1 MLVTKWALENALATV
16 KKSVPAK
23 ATLEVLSCVNLYA
36 DGDMLRVRGTDME
49 TYTEAAIPCT
59 LSDGEDVCV
68 SYAVFRD
75 AVAGLDD
82 DRLEL
87 ETSESRLTLLQGAT
101 KLVFPIIPGT
111 EFPLV
116 PPLVED
122 ESFYMDADD
131 ITLALGR
138 VVHAASNDAARPILT
153 GVLISMAG
161 GVLTTVAA
169 DGFRMAV
176 SNVKI
181 EDEREYR
188 CVIPATSARVVLD
201 ALTEGDALVITD
213 TMRIGFV
220 LPEKDGVLARVYCQ
234 LIQGNFV
241 NYSQIIPQTEVVP
254 FLVDK
259 EDLVKALKLG
269 KVFAKGNANIVRH
282 VISDDA
288 LRLHSHTIEDGEF
301 DTSVKGAYDGEEV
314 EFGMNFAYELDS
326 LGVMGD
332 IVAVECVTP
341 HRPIVIYS
349 EGQKDEFLCVLMP
362 MHIRK

>member
-36 DGDMLRVRGTDME
+36 DGDTLRVRGTDME

-111 EFPLV
+111 EFPLI
-116 PPLVED
+116 PSLVED
-122 ESFYMDADD
+122 QSFYMDANE
-131 ITLALGR
+131 IALALGR

-153 GVLISMAG
+153 GVLISMVG

-176 SNVKI
+176 SNVQI
-181 EDEREYR
+181 DDEREYR

-220 LPEKDGVLARVYCQ
+220 LPEKDGVLARIYCQ

-241 NYSQIIPQTEVVP
+241 NYSQIIPKEVPP

-259 EDLVKALKLG
+259 DDLVGALKLG

-282 VISDDA
+282 KLRADA
-288 LRLHSHTIEDGEF
+288 LDLHAHAAEDGEF
-301 DTSVKGAYDGEEV
+301 DKAIYGSYSGDET
-314 EFGMNFAYELDS
+314 EFGMNVAFELDALS
-326 LGVMGD
+326 VLSD
-332 IVAVECVTP
+332 IVAIESTSP
-341 HRPIVIYS
+341 SRPIVMCE
-349 EGQKDEFLCVLMP
+349 EGKRDEFLCVLMP